1 MLGKALFENITIQ
14 PQFAH
19 FFLAFMHG
27 RYNFM
32 NLVNDLRTLDEGL
45 YKNLMFLKTYTVSW
59 GHEGCVGVMCCFV
72 GLWGYFRSQ
81 VHGLY
86 IPYH

>member
-1 MLGKALFENITIQ
+1 VTLIIIQFNPLGRVLGKALFENITIQ

-45 YKNLMFLKTYTVSW
+45 YKNLMFLKPYSVSLVLESLV
-59 GHEGCVGVMCCFV
+59 GVVCRVLCVG
-72 GLWGYFRSQ
+72 W
-81 VHGLY
+81 
-86 IPYH
+86 

>member
-1 MLGKALFENITIQ
+1 VLGKALFENITIQ

-45 YKNLMFLKTYTVSW
+45 YKNLMFLKTYSVST
-59 GHEGCVGVMCCFV
+59 GLEGSVGSV
-72 GLWGYFRSQ
+72 GLRYGRSMDCRFH
-81 VHGLY
+81 VVSC
-86 IPYH
+86 

>member
-32 NLVNDLRTLDEGL
+32 NLVNDLKTFDDGL
-45 YKNLMFLKTYTVSW
+45 YKNLMFLKTYTVRTKW
-59 GHEGCVGVMCCFV
+59 CTCLYLYVYVQQGAVMCVYVCACRGIV
-72 GLWGYFRSQ
+72 Y
-81 VHGLY
+81 
-86 IPYH
+86 